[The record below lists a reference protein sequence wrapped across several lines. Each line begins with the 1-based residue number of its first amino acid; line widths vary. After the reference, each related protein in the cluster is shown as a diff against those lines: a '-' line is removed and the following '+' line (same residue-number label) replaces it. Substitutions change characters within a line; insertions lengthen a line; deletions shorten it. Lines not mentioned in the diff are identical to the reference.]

1 MLIDVISN
9 LLSNAIQFAEGER
22 GGGATITIT
31 PEKKDTQV
39 IVKVKDT
46 GTDIVSELLPRLFS
60 NYASKSFEGTNGLGL
75 FTAKSIVEPHGVR
88 KIWTE
93 NNNNNTHREKG
104 DTFYFTL
111 PTTDR
116 RLNVKVL
123 NQ

>member
-46 GTDIVSELLPRLFS
+46 GTDIDSELLPRLFS
-60 NYASKSFEGTNGLGL
+60 NYASKSFEATTGLGL
-75 FTAKSIVEPHGVR
+75 FIAKSIVEPHGAG
-88 KIWTE
+88 KIWRGK
-93 NNNNNTHREKG
+93 NNNTHREKR

-116 RLNVKVL
+116 LLNVKVFVD
-123 NQ
+123 Q

>member
-22 GGGATITIT
+22 GGGGTITIT

-46 GTDIVSELLPRLFS
+46 GTDKVSELLPRLFS

-93 NNNNNTHREKG
+93 NNNNTHREKG